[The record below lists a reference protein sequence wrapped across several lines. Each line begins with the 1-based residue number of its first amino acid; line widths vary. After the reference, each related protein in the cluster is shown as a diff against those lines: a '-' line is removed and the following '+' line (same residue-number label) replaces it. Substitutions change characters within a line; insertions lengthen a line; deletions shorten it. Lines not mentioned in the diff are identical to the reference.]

1 MEKKQLLHKVN
12 SKGYPILYAFTWNP
26 NPNKFIWSDDEPIHL
41 FKEHLKKIKIIRD
54 NVDFIVPEF
63 SDHGKLH
70 YHGLIKVVSDA
81 TYWQYIDGLKRLK
94 RTGFIKSKCINDQR
108 GLNRWINYCGG
119 TWTRTVSRL
128 FRNMTPFQAMTYD
141 KLIDEARSELEDTPT
156 QHVGSLDFG
165 PDPSELKEKSQID
178 KKDKYSKDYQ
188 HSESES

>member
-1 MEKKQLLHKVN
+1 MEKKQVLHKVKDT
-12 SKGYPILYAFTWNP
+12 KGYPILYAFTWNP

-41 FKEHLKKIKIIRD
+41 FKEHLKKIKVIRE

-70 YHGLIKVVSDA
+70 YHGLIKVMSDA

-94 RTGFIKSKCINDQR
+94 RSGFIKSKCINDQR

-128 FRNMTPFQAMTYD
+128 FRHMTPFQQMTYD

-156 QHVGSLDFG
+156 QAIGSIDLG
-165 PDPSELKEKSQID
+165 PDLSGEKTKE
-178 KKDKYSKDYQ
+178 KYSKDYC